1 MSQHIGRGWAACYL
15 KVGMLRSQDASSA
28 VIELK
33 QDGSLVVLVGSVEVG
48 AGTTTVAAQIAAEEL
63 GVDPEMVTVV
73 YGDTETSPYDGGTV
87 GSRST
92 FIMGNA
98 VRRAA
103 RDVRDALFETA
114 AEEFEVSPEDLIARD
129 GYVRVRGSQDRGI
142 AIGDLSFLTLYDRR
156 RVVIG
161 RGMFQPDT
169 GRVQLTGGRAGFRRD
184 ATMMDPETGQGNPV
198 AAFSYAAAHAEV
210 EVDSETGLVDV
221 RHFLIA
227 TDCGCAINPLLLEGQ
242 LEGGAAMGIDH
253 ALREDT
259 RPPTRPDR
267 GITLDLTEYAIS
279 TALDVPEIVTLVVE
293 HPDPNGPFGAKGAGE
308 INVILPGPAICN
320 AIFDAVGVRITAL
333 PATPERV
340 LAGLMAQREEKR

>member
-1 MSQHIGRGWAACYL
+1 
-15 KVGMLRSQDASSA
+15 
-28 VIELK
+28 
-33 QDGSLVVLVGSVEVG
+33 
-48 AGTTTVAAQIAAEEL
+48 
-63 GVDPEMVTVV
+63 VV

-142 AIGDLSFLTLYDRR
+142 AIADLSFLTLYDRR

-184 ATMMDPETGQGNPV
+184 ATIMDAETGQGNPV

-210 EVDSETGLVDV
+210 EVDSETGFVDV
-221 RHFLIA
+221 RRFLIA

-267 GITLDLTEYAIS
+267 GVTLDLTEYVIS
-279 TALDVPEIVTLVVE
+279 TALDVPEIITLVVE

-320 AIFDAVGVRITAL
+320 AIFDAVGVRLTAL

-340 LAGLMAQREEKR
+340 LAALMAQREENDENDSQNGCRRARRLSGRGCWSRSC